1 MENFFARNIC
11 VGEVSEAV
19 LKIDFFYE
27 EGDAGEFTPVVR
39 NLSITDLT
47 CEKGKYAV
55 WVKGYERSPIKN
67 LRLERCQFD
76 GIAEPNVI
84 EAVDGFSLAD
94 VTLNGKPMK

>member
-1 MENFFARNIC
+1 
-11 VGEVSEAV
+11 
-19 LKIDFFYE
+19 
-27 EGDAGEFTPVVR
+27 
-39 NLSITDLT
+39 
-47 CEKGKYAV
+47 
-55 WVKGYERSPIKN
+55 VKGYERSPIKN